1 MFKAL
6 TQRFPTLELAEE
18 PVHREHFVLRGYQAV
33 HVTAPLTK
41 SGRPAKTHRP

>member
-33 HVTAPLTK
+33 PVAA
-41 SGRPAKTHRP
+41 G